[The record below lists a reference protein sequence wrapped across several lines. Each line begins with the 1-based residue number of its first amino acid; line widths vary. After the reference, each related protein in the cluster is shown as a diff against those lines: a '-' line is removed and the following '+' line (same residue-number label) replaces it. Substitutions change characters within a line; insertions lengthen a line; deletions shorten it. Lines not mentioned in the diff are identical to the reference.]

1 MSTVHINKTRSASES
16 VGLLATD
23 QIGNYGRPASI
34 YAFALWAWHWF
45 WPYSSS
51 PMRWGGKW
59 VGGSIC
65 GLMRSRDLA
74 QRNFR
79 GASRFGYGCKNVF
92 VCFFVFLFFFCDRN
106 ASQTPIDFL
115 PLSTASPLYF
125 LLLFSV
131 QPCRACRALVHR
143 TENFSRGHHKNGEG
157 SMVFLEC
164 GPLSSAT
171 YASPLSL
178 PA

>member
-1 MSTVHINKTRSASES
+1 MLSR
-16 VGLLATD
+16 
-23 QIGNYGRPASI
+23 YGRPASI

-92 VCFFVFLFFFCDRN
+92 VFLCSEFFFLFFCLF
-106 ASQTPIDFL
+106 FL
-115 PLSTASPLYF
+115 
-125 LLLFSV
+125 
-131 QPCRACRALVHR
+131 
-143 TENFSRGHHKNGEG
+143 
-157 SMVFLEC
+157 
-164 GPLSSAT
+164 
-171 YASPLSL
+171 
-178 PA
+178 

>member
-1 MSTVHINKTRSASES
+1 M
-16 VGLLATD
+16 
-23 QIGNYGRPASI
+23 
-34 YAFALWAWHWF
+34 
-45 WPYSSS
+45 
-51 PMRWGGKW
+51 
-59 VGGSIC
+59 GGSIC

-79 GASRFGYGCKNVF
+79 GASRFGYGCKSVF
-92 VCFFVFLFFFCDRN
+92 VCFFVFLFVCFFFVFLFFFDRN

-178 PA
+178 QA

>member
-1 MSTVHINKTRSASES
+1 MDALRPYMRLLCGRGTGFGLIAHPLCVGEENGWEVAYVAWWGLGTWHSEIF
-16 VGLLATD
+16 VGRAVLATD
-23 QIGNYGRPASI
+23 AKTC
-34 YAFALWAWHWF
+34 L
-45 WPYSSS
+45 
-51 PMRWGGKW
+51 
-59 VGGSIC
+59 
-65 GLMRSRDLA
+65 
-74 QRNFR
+74 
-79 GASRFGYGCKNVF
+79 F

-178 PA
+178 QAWTGLLAVRNVD